1 MKNKFVY
8 LVTIVLAV
16 LYLAAGHYFAVQG
29 LSFFKEKSPTDVVEA
44 RVVKLLP
51 AAAGAKFEQ
60 IRFEAELLSG
70 RQEGVKVTAAQNKA
84 GSFAVGRDV
93 AVGDKVLLLPGQSS
107 QGEWSYAEH
116 LRSNVLMWLFAVF
129 ALSIIAF
136 GRMQGV
142 NTLISLLFCCLSIFA
157 VFVPAILSGKNVY
170 CWTILTCAFIVV
182 TNLLLVNGISRKTV
196 ATILGCIGGLVIA
209 ALISASADS
218 FLQLT
223 GLVDED
229 SMYLLFLNPADPVDL
244 KAIIFSAII
253 IGALGAIMDVAMD
266 IASALN
272 ELAATTAE
280 PTRKMLLQAG
290 NNIGRDILGMM
301 SNTLILAY
309 IVSEPPIY
317 ARISVLD
324 ILGMMSNTLI
334 LAYIGG
340 SLTIVL
346 LFFAYNHS
354 LLYLLNKEMVVV
366 EILQA
371 VIGSFGILFTIPF
384 TSFICSRLYV
394 KKAGRRHKSGLEN
407 KI

>member
-1 MKNKFVY
+1 MKNKLVY
-8 LVTIVLAV
+8 LITIIGAV
-16 LYLAAGHYFAVQG
+16 LYLWAGHQIATDG
-29 LSFFKEKSPTDVVEA
+29 LKFFKEQSPTNVVEA
-44 RVVKLLP
+44 KVLKLLP
-51 AAAGAKFEQ
+51 ASGADKFAR
-60 IRFEAELLSG
+60 IRFEAQLLGTQQQG
-70 RQEGVKVTAAQNKA
+70 RQVTAVQNKA
-84 GSFAVGRDV
+84 GTLAAARDV
-93 AVGDKVLLLPGQSS
+93 AVGDKVLLLANQ
-107 QGEWSYAEH
+107 QNQNEWNYAEH
-116 LRSNVLMWLFAVF
+116 LRSDVLLWLFSAFSVC
-129 ALSIIAF
+129 IIF
-136 GRMQGV
+136 LGRMQGL
-142 NTLISLLFCCLSIFA
+142 NTLISLIFCCLSIFT

-170 CWTILTCAFIVV
+170 CWTALTCGFIIL
-182 TNLLLVNGISRKTV
+182 TNLLLVNGINKKTL
-196 ATILGCIGGLVIA
+196 ATVLGCCGGIVIA
-209 ALISASADS
+209 AVISLVADS

-229 SMYLLFLNPADPVDL
+229 SMYLLFLNPSNPVDL
-244 KAIIFSAII
+244 KAIVFSAII

-272 ELAATTAE
+272 ELAGTTIN

-290 NNIGRDILGMM
+290 NNIGR
-301 SNTLILAY
+301 
-309 IVSEPPIY
+309 
-317 ARISVLD
+317 D

-354 LLYLLNKEMVVV
+354 LLYLMNKEMVVV

-394 KKAGRRHKSGLEN
+394 KKSRKRSKTMQKMEAE
-407 KI
+407 

>member
-8 LVTIVLAV
+8 LVTIILAV

-301 SNTLILAY
+301 SNTLILAFTGTS
-309 IVSEPPIY
+309 I
-317 ARISVLD
+317 
-324 ILGMMSNTLI
+324 NTLI
-334 LAYIGG
+334 FIYAYGYSLNQTINMYSIGIEIIQGISATLGVIFTVPVAAYINA
-340 SLTIVL
+340 L
-346 LFFAYNHS
+346 LLKNERKNTSGIFFPETAHTEYG
-354 LLYLLNKEMVVV
+354 
-366 EILQA
+366 A
-371 VIGSFGILFTIPF
+371 V
-384 TSFICSRLYV
+384 Y
-394 KKAGRRHKSGLEN
+394 E
-407 KI
+407 

>member
-1 MKNKFVY
+1 MRRLSVRLQTVFAAYGAGRRGFHVP
-8 LVTIVLAV
+8 AV
-16 LYLAAGHYFAVQG
+16 LN
-29 LSFFKEKSPTDVVEA
+29 S
-44 RVVKLLP
+44 
-51 AAAGAKFEQ
+51 
-60 IRFEAELLSG
+60 
-70 RQEGVKVTAAQNKA
+70 
-84 GSFAVGRDV
+84 
-93 AVGDKVLLLPGQSS
+93 
-107 QGEWSYAEH
+107 
-116 LRSNVLMWLFAVF
+116 
-129 ALSIIAF
+129 
-136 GRMQGV
+136 
-142 NTLISLLFCCLSIFA
+142 
-157 VFVPAILSGKNVY
+157 
-170 CWTILTCAFIVV
+170 
-182 TNLLLVNGISRKTV
+182 
-196 ATILGCIGGLVIA
+196 
-209 ALISASADS
+209 
-218 FLQLT
+218 
-223 GLVDED
+223 
-229 SMYLLFLNPADPVDL
+229 ADPVDL

-309 IVSEPPIY
+309 I
-317 ARISVLD
+317 
-324 ILGMMSNTLI
+324 
-334 LAYIGG
+334 GG

-394 KKAGRRHKSGLEN
+394 KRPEDVISQAWK
-407 KI
+407 

>member
-8 LVTIVLAV
+8 LVTIILAV

-272 ELAATTAE
+272 ELARYLLLHVVNGVHTGHAQ
-280 PTRKMLLQAG
+280 KMLLQAG
-290 NNIGRDILGMM
+290 NNIGR
-301 SNTLILAY
+301 
-309 IVSEPPIY
+309 
-317 ARISVLD
+317 D

>member
-301 SNTLILAY
+301 SNTLILAFTGTS
-309 IVSEPPIY
+309 INTLAFIY
-317 ARISVLD
+317 AYGYSLNQTINMYSIGIEIIQGISAT
-324 ILGMMSNTLI
+324 LGVIFTVPVA
-334 LAYIGG
+334 AYINA
-340 SLTIVL
+340 L
-346 LFFAYNHS
+346 LLEKRKKKREQH
-354 LLYLLNKEMVVV
+354 
-366 EILQA
+366 IL
-371 VIGSFGILFTIPF
+371 S
-384 TSFICSRLYV
+384 
-394 KKAGRRHKSGLEN
+394 
-407 KI
+407 

>member
-93 AVGDKVLLLPGQSS
+93 AVGDKVLLLPGRSS

-142 NTLISLLFCCLSIFA
+142 NTLISLIFCCLSIFA

-301 SNTLILAY
+301 SNTLILAFTGTS
-309 IVSEPPIY
+309 I
-317 ARISVLD
+317 
-324 ILGMMSNTLI
+324 NTLI
-334 LAYIGG
+334 FIYAYGYSLNQTINMYSIGIEIIQGISATLGVIFTVPVAAYINA
-340 SLTIVL
+340 L
-346 LFFAYNHS
+346 LLKKRKKKH
-354 LLYLLNKEMVVV
+354 ERH
-366 EILQA
+366 IL
-371 VIGSFGILFTIPF
+371 S
-384 TSFICSRLYV
+384 
-394 KKAGRRHKSGLEN
+394 
-407 KI
+407 

>member
-1 MKNKFVY
+1 M
-8 LVTIVLAV
+8 
-16 LYLAAGHYFAVQG
+16 
-29 LSFFKEKSPTDVVEA
+29 
-44 RVVKLLP
+44 KLLP

-70 RQEGVKVTAAQNKA
+70 RQEGIKVTAAQNKA

-93 AVGDKVLLLPGQSS
+93 AVGDKVLLLPGRSS

-309 IVSEPPIY
+309 I
-317 ARISVLD
+317 
-324 ILGMMSNTLI
+324 
-334 LAYIGG
+334 GG

-354 LLYLLNKEMVVV
+354 LLYLMNKEMVVV

-384 TSFICSRLYV
+384 TSFICSRLYA

>member
-8 LVTIVLAV
+8 LVTIILAV

-301 SNTLILAY
+301 SNTLILAFTGTS
-309 IVSEPPIY
+309 I
-317 ARISVLD
+317 
-324 ILGMMSNTLI
+324 NTLI
-334 LAYIGG
+334 FIYAYGYSLNQTINMYSIGIEIIQGISATLGVIFTVPVAAYINA
-340 SLTIVL
+340 L
-346 LFFAYNHS
+346 LLKKRKKKH
-354 LLYLLNKEMVVV
+354 ERH
-366 EILQA
+366 IL
-371 VIGSFGILFTIPF
+371 S
-384 TSFICSRLYV
+384 
-394 KKAGRRHKSGLEN
+394 
-407 KI
+407 

>member
-1 MKNKFVY
+1 MAVCCFCFKYYRFWTDAGRKYFDLSDFLLPVDLCSFCTGDTVRQERLLLDDPDLCFY
-8 LVTIVLAV
+8 VVTES
-16 LYLAAGHYFAVQG
+16 AAG
-29 LSFFKEKSPTDVVEA
+29 
-44 RVVKLLP
+44 
-51 AAAGAKFEQ
+51 
-60 IRFEAELLSG
+60 
-70 RQEGVKVTAAQNKA
+70 
-84 GSFAVGRDV
+84 
-93 AVGDKVLLLPGQSS
+93 
-107 QGEWSYAEH
+107 EWH
-116 LRSNVLMWLFAVF
+116 
-129 ALSIIAF
+129 
-136 GRMQGV
+136 QQ
-142 NTLISLLFCCLSIFA
+142 
-157 VFVPAILSGKNVY
+157 
-170 CWTILTCAFIVV
+170 
-182 TNLLLVNGISRKTV
+182 KTV

-209 ALISASADS
+209 ALISASCRQ

-309 IVSEPPIY
+309 I
-317 ARISVLD
+317 
-324 ILGMMSNTLI
+324 
-334 LAYIGG
+334 GG

-394 KKAGRRHKSGLEN
+394 KKAGRRYKSGLE
-407 KI
+407 K

>member
-1 MKNKFVY
+1 M
-8 LVTIVLAV
+8 
-16 LYLAAGHYFAVQG
+16 
-29 LSFFKEKSPTDVVEA
+29 
-44 RVVKLLP
+44 LP
-51 AAAGAKFEQ
+51 VD
-60 IRFEAELLSG
+60 LCS
-70 RQEGVKVTAAQNKA
+70 
-84 GSFAVGRDV
+84 
-93 AVGDKVLLLPGQSS
+93 
-107 QGEWSYAEH
+107 
-116 LRSNVLMWLFAVF
+116 
-129 ALSIIAF
+129 
-136 GRMQGV
+136 
-142 NTLISLLFCCLSIFA
+142 
-157 VFVPAILSGKNVY
+157 FVPAILSGKSVY

-309 IVSEPPIY
+309 I
-317 ARISVLD
+317 
-324 ILGMMSNTLI
+324 
-334 LAYIGG
+334 GG

-394 KKAGRRHKSGLEN
+394 KRPEDVISQAWKIKYKLYGKNLAGIDLMYYN
-407 KI
+407 KPC

>member
-93 AVGDKVLLLPGQSS
+93 AVGDKVLLLPGRSS

-142 NTLISLLFCCLSIFA
+142 NTLISLIFCCLSIFA

-253 IGALGAIMDVAMD
+253 IGALGAIIFSAIIIGALGAIMDVAMD

-290 NNIGRDILGMM
+290 NNIGR
-301 SNTLILAY
+301 
-309 IVSEPPIY
+309 
-317 ARISVLD
+317 D

-394 KKAGRRHKSGLEN
+394 KKAGRRYKSGLEN

>member
-8 LVTIVLAV
+8 LVTIILAV

-142 NTLISLLFCCLSIFA
+142 NTLISLIFCCLSIFA

-182 TNLLLVNGISRKTV
+182 TNLLLVNGISRKTI

-309 IVSEPPIY
+309 I
-317 ARISVLD
+317 
-324 ILGMMSNTLI
+324 
-334 LAYIGG
+334 GG

-394 KKAGRRHKSGLEN
+394 KKA
-407 KI
+407 